1 MYLQD
6 VPTPRF
12 VASDRLFRP
21 TDEFSSS
28 RVNVPCHQREALG
41 ALPPSAIVI
50 LFPGTGKE
58 RRDAWLHPEIR
69 KPHSPATDLSCGVA
83 LSEALASQ
91 HTRGRESRPETL
103 LRLRKQSAKLKP
115 RSVFKCTARET
126 ETKCSSRQLPERQPS
141 GTRLYAVGLLIRPS
155 TDSTL

>member
-91 HTRGRESRPETL
+91 HTRGRESRPRDFVAPQKTE
-103 LRLRKQSAKLKP
+103 
-115 RSVFKCTARET
+115 RET
-126 ETKCSSRQLPERQPS
+126 QATFGLQMHSQRNGNKMFVSPASGETTKWHP
-141 GTRLYAVGLLIRPS
+141 LIRS
-155 TDSTL
+155 GVAYTSIY